1 MFTSKRSVA
10 TILSAMIALIAPLL
24 TVPSADAAQTLAQ
37 VQARV
42 RQLEEEATTAA
53 EGAQEAKVKLASLN
67 GQLQGIQA
75 RAAVQSQSVAALSKS
90 LNAIAV
96 EQFKTGG
103 LSQSL
108 ELLFS
113 ADPALYLSAAGSLE
127 AITRKKSVELRKFQ
141 AAKQRLTATSL
152 TVSDKLALVKATQKK
167 LAAQSA
173 RATAKLAEA
182 ESLLS
187 KLKKEDRE
195 RLARLAQEEE
205 DADQASSLAAAKKA
219 VGVSG
224 RAGKALQFA
233 LKQIGDKYVFGA
245 DGMTYWDCSGLT
257 MRAFQTAGV
266 SLPHSSRAQF
276 NYGKSVKRSNLA
288 AGDLVFFAATIPHV
302 EAAEVAGREAAT
314 GAHETDALAVA
325 EFRDLQVDVE
335 DRGSAGR
342 ETAPRTTEG
351 DGDGEVGEVPR
362 LPGLGRTG
370 DDHLGALEQNALDE
384 LRRIRLVLGAEGGR
398 GDDVAGVLVRGFPI
412 GERSR
417 AEIDGEEALHALAA
431 QTAGA
436 AGEARG
442 VLVGLVDLEAG

>member
-1 MFTSKRSVA
+1 MFTSKRSTA
-10 TILSAMIALIAPLL
+10 ALISAMAALIAPLL

-75 RAAVQSQSVAALSKS
+75 KAAVQSQSVAALSKS
-90 LNAIAV
+90 LSAIAV

-113 ADPALYLSAAGSLE
+113 SDPSLYLSAAGSLE

-173 RATAKLAEA
+173 RAVAKLAEA
-182 ESLLS
+182 ESLLA

-219 VGVSG
+219 GAVSG

-288 AGDLVFFAATIPHV
+288 PCVLIFFGRAV
-302 EAAEVAGREAAT
+302 SNVALYLGGRKMV
-314 GAHETDALAVA
+314 H
-325 EFRDLQVDVE
+325 
-335 DRGSAGR
+335 
-342 ETAPRTTEG
+342 APRSG
-351 DGDGEVGEVPR
+351 SRVKVASASS
-362 LPGLGRTG
+362 LGRKPYV
-370 DDHLGALEQNALDE
+370 GA
-384 LRRIRLVLGAEGGR
+384 RRL
-398 GDDVAGVLVRGFPI
+398 
-412 GERSR
+412 
-417 AEIDGEEALHALAA
+417 
-431 QTAGA
+431 
-436 AGEARG
+436 
-442 VLVGLVDLEAG
+442 

>member
-10 TILSAMIALIAPLL
+10 TLISAMAALIAPLL
-24 TVPSADAAQTLAQ
+24 TVPAADAAQTLAQ

-75 RAAVQSQSVAALSKS
+75 KAAVQSQSVNALSKS

-113 ADPALYLSAAGSLE
+113 SDPALYISAAGALE

-152 TVSDKLALVKATQKK
+152 TVSDKLALVKATQKR

-173 RATAKLAEA
+173 RAVAKLEEA

-205 DADQASSLAAAKKA
+205 DADQKSSLAAAKKA

-288 AGDLVFFAATIPHV
+288 AGDLVFFGRPISHV
-302 EAAEVAGREAAT
+302 GIYLGGGKMV
-314 GAHETDALAVA
+314 H
-325 EFRDLQVDVE
+325 
-335 DRGSAGR
+335 
-342 ETAPRTTEG
+342 APRSG
-351 DGDGEVGEVPR
+351 SRVKVASAASLGSKPYVGARR
-362 LPGLGRTG
+362 L
-370 DDHLGALEQNALDE
+370 
-384 LRRIRLVLGAEGGR
+384 
-398 GDDVAGVLVRGFPI
+398 
-412 GERSR
+412 
-417 AEIDGEEALHALAA
+417 
-431 QTAGA
+431 
-436 AGEARG
+436 
-442 VLVGLVDLEAG
+442 